1 MVIRGELYKV
11 VKPTKTEPKNY
22 RVFVIVGR
30 RAVIESSYSTV
41 ICAPVYSNC
50 LGLETEV
57 EVGIDEGLKHHSC
70 VRCDELYSLHKSAL
84 TNFVGRLSDLKMAKL
99 NQALKIALEIES
111 CIP

>member
-1 MVIRGELYKV
+1 MVSRGELYRV
-11 VKPTKTEPKNY
+11 VKPTKSDPKNF
-22 RVFVIVGR
+22 RVFVVVGR

-70 VRCDELYSLHKSAL
+70 IRCDELFSLHKSAL
-84 TNFVGRLSDLKMAKL
+84 TNYVGRLSDAKMSEL
-99 NQALKIALEIES
+99 NKALRICLEIE
-111 CIP
+111 